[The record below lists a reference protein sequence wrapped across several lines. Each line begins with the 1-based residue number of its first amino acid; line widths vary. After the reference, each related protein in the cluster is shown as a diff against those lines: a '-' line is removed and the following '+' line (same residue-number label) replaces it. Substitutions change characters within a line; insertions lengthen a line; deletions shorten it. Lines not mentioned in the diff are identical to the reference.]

1 MPFGE
6 LSIRIDVSAIMWWLK
21 LFATSAQCA
30 TKSRAHESTL
40 LCKLILRTYQQ
51 ECLFKPK
58 GTTSQIQK
66 FPLKLIYIN
75 AIMLAPLMTEFEP
88 S

>member
-1 MPFGE
+1 MPFGK
-6 LSIRIDVSAIMWWLK
+6 LSVRIDVSAIMWRLK

-51 ECLFKPK
+51 RVFVPTKRNNQPNSK
-58 GTTSQIQK
+58 ISIK
-66 FPLKLIYIN
+66 VN
-75 AIMLAPLMTEFEP
+75 
-88 S
+88 

>member
-40 LCKLILRTYQQ
+40 LCELILRTYQQ
-51 ECLFKPK
+51 RVFVLAKRNNQPNSK
-58 GTTSQIQK
+58 ISIKVNLYHRHGASTTDD
-66 FPLKLIYIN
+66 
-75 AIMLAPLMTEFEP
+75 
-88 S
+88 